1 VDKNISESGTTNW
14 SQSVRLC
21 LHRCDY
27 QGAADVLSEE
37 IQRTPGIASLLCERA
52 YCLLWAGDSS
62 SACSGFL
69 ESLRID
75 PFYAPARLG
84 LAAAYLRT
92 GALLE
97 AIDAMSRTSI
107 RDQENTHLQG
117 KGGISEAQKAS
128 DAVARFYAAA
138 QMAFAEVQP
147 PPLTA
152 KHLKNSR
159 LIPSRE
165 EILALMPQGGVC
177 AEIGTQTGYFAKKIF
192 ENMHPQKLHI
202 YDIDFSAF
210 DIEYFR
216 PHINSG
222 IVELHE
228 GDSSTLL
235 SLAPDSFFDFIYV
248 DGDHTYSGV
257 AKDLEQAR
265 QKMKPDGWIMC
276 NDYTVYSPLEGVKY
290 GVNRAVNELCLNH
303 DFEIIYLGLHP
314 WGYHDVALRKSS
326 AVSDSAANGV
336 CSRRD

>member
-1 VDKNISESGTTNW
+1 LGNITPESPNIYW
-14 SQSVRLC
+14 SQAAREC
-21 LHRCDY
+21 LQRCDY
-27 QGAADVLSEE
+27 QGAAEVLSEE
-37 IQRTPGIASLLCERA
+37 MQRTPGNAFLHCERA
-52 YCLLWAGDSS
+52 YYLLWAGDQS
-62 SACSGFL
+62 SACRGFM

-75 PFYAPARLG
+75 PFLAPARLG
-84 LAAAYLRT
+84 LAAAYLRS

-107 RDQENTHLQG
+107 EDPAIKTEA
-117 KGGISEAQKAS
+117 GGESISEAQKAS
-128 DAVARFYAAA
+128 DAVARFYSAA

-147 PPLTA
+147 PPLTT
-152 KHLKNSR
+152 KHLKHSR
-159 LIPSRE
+159 IVPSRE
-165 EILALMPQGGVC
+165 ETLSLMPQRGVC
-177 AEIGTQTGYFAKKIF
+177 AEIGTQTGYFAKKII

-235 SLAPDSFFDFIYV
+235 SIAPDGYFDFIYI
-248 DGDHTYSGV
+248 DGDHTYPGV

-290 GVNRAVNELCLNH
+290 GVYRAVNELCLNH

-314 WGYHDVALRKSS
+314 WGYHDVALRKSA

-336 CSRRD
+336 SNRRD

>member
-1 VDKNISESGTTNW
+1 LGNITSESQNIEW
-14 SQSVRLC
+14 SRTAREC
-21 LHRCDY
+21 LQRRDY
-27 QGAADVLSEE
+27 RGAADVLSEE
-37 IQRTPGIASLLCERA
+37 IQHAPGNASLLCERA
-52 YCLLWAGDSS
+52 YYLLWGGDSS
-62 SACSGFL
+62 SASNGFL

-75 PFYAPARLG
+75 PFYTPARFG
-84 LAAAYLRT
+84 LAVAFLRS

-107 RDQENTHLQG
+107 QDPANTPQG
-117 KGGISEAQKAS
+117 DGSIPEAQKAS

-138 QMAFAEVQP
+138 QTAFAEVQP

-152 KHLKNSR
+152 EHLKHSR
-159 LIPSRE
+159 LVPSRE
-165 EILALMPQGGVC
+165 ETLNLMPQEGVC
-177 AEIGTQTGYFAKKIF
+177 AEIGTQTGYFAKKIL
-192 ENMHPQKLHI
+192 ESMHPRKLHI

-216 PHINSG
+216 PHIDSG

-235 SLAPDSFFDFIYV
+235 SLAADGYFDFIYI
-248 DGDHTYSGV
+248 DGDHAYPGV

-265 QKMKPDGWIMC
+265 QKLKPDGWIMC

-290 GVNRAVNELCLNH
+290 GVYRAVNELCLNH

-326 AVSDSAANGV
+326 AIFNSDANAV
-336 CSRRD
+336 CNRRD